1 MGPIL
6 PFPYSGTV
14 VSKVNRLSLA
24 ATEHLLA
31 FPSVA
36 ILAQGGR
43 PVGALGCRGTPQ
55 NFPLPPAALDKNF
68 ILSLGN
74 LGIFSGGLCY
84 FKVTLLMSYLISAI
98 NRMRGS
104 RSAPVW

>member
-1 MGPIL
+1 MGPDL
-6 PFPYSGTV
+6 PFPYSSTV
-14 VSKVNRLSLA
+14 VSKVDRCSLA
-24 ATEHLLA
+24 ATENLLVC
-31 FPSVA
+31 PSVA

-74 LGIFSGGLCY
+74 LGGFSKG
-84 FKVTLLMSYLISAI
+84 
-98 NRMRGS
+98 
-104 RSAPVW
+104 